1 MRSERT
7 IATLATAAG
16 AAMITRHVLRRRRA
30 MDLQDKVVVITG
42 GSRGLGLVL
51 ARQFAAE
58 GARIA
63 LVAEHEEPL
72 NRALME
78 LAAQGVDVQGIVCDI
93 RQRAAVAA
101 AVDAIVERFGR
112 IDVLVNNAG
121 VIQVGPL
128 ANMEYE
134 DFQQA
139 MDVHYWGALHMTL
152 AALPHMRPPSRSA
165 SASEG
170 KPRAIRASEGK
181 RIVNITSIGGKFPV
195 PHLAPYTASKF
206 ALVGLSEGLRA
217 ELAPEGILVTTVAPG
232 LMRTGSPRNISV
244 KGNHDAE
251 YGWFVLLGSLP
262 LVSIGAER
270 AAAKIVDA
278 ARYGD
283 PSLIITPQ
291 AKAMIALEGIAPGL
305 VGRANALVTRW
316 LLPRTPG
323 QDGDVE
329 LRGHESRPAW
339 LPGAAT
345 ALTDRAARRNNQ
357 LHHMQPPG

>member
-1 MRSERT
+1 MRTER
-7 IATLATAAG
+7 IAAILATAAG
-16 AAMITRHVLRRRRA
+16 AGLIAQQTLRRRRA
-30 MDLQDKVVVITG
+30 MDFHEKVVVITG

-63 LVAEHEEPL
+63 LIAEHEEPL

-78 LAAQGVDVQGIVCDI
+78 LAAQGVDVQAIVCDI

-101 AVDAIVERFGR
+101 AVDAIAGRFGR

-134 DFQQA
+134 DFQRA

-152 AALPHMRPPSRSA
+152 AALPHMRPSSRLA
-165 SASEG
+165 A
-170 KPRAIRASEGK
+170 ASEGK
-181 RIVNITSIGGKFPV
+181 RIVNITSIGGKYPV

-206 ALVGLSEGLRA
+206 ALVGLSEALRA
-217 ELAPEGILVTTVAPG
+217 ELAPDGIMVTTVAPG
-232 LMRTGSPRNISV
+232 LMRTGSPRNIAV

-251 YGWFVLLGSLP
+251 YGWFVLLDSLP

-270 AAAKIVDA
+270 AAAKIVEA

-291 AKAMIALEGIAPGL
+291 ARAMVALEGIAPGL

-323 QDGDVE
+323 ADGDVE
-329 LRGHESRPAW
+329 LRGYESRPSW

-345 ALTDRAARRNNQ
+345 ALTDRAAVRNNQ
-357 LHHMQPPG
+357 TGSAGL

>member
-1 MRSERT
+1 MRTQR
-7 IATLATAAG
+7 IAAMLATAAG
-16 AAMITRHVLRRRRA
+16 AALIAQQTLRRRRA
-30 MDLQDKVVVITG
+30 MEFQDKVVVITG

-63 LVAEHEEPL
+63 LLAEHEEPL
-72 NRALME
+72 DRALME
-78 LAAQGVDVQGIVCDI
+78 LTAQGVDVQGIVCDI

-101 AVDAIVERFGR
+101 AVAAIVGRYGR
-112 IDVLVNNAG
+112 IDVLINNAG

-134 DFQQA
+134 DFQRA

-152 AALPHMRPPSRSA
+152 AALPHMKRPSRL
-165 SASEG
+165 
-170 KPRAIRASEGK
+170 
-181 RIVNITSIGGKFPV
+181 VNVTSIGGKFPV
-195 PHLAPYTASKF
+195 PHLAPYSASKF
-206 ALVGLSEGLRA
+206 ALVGLSEALRA

-251 YGWFVLLGSLP
+251 YGWFVLLDSLP
-262 LVSIGAER
+262 LVSIGAGR

-278 ARYGD
+278 ARHGD

-291 AKAMIALEGIAPGL
+291 AKAMIALEGVAPGL
-305 VGRANALVTRW
+305 VGRLNALVTRW

-323 QDGDVE
+323 PDGDVE
-329 LRGHESRPAW
+329 LRGHEARPSW
-339 LPGAAT
+339 LPRAAT
-345 ALTDRAARRNNQ
+345 ALTDRAAVRNNQ
-357 LHHMQPPG
+357 MQPPG